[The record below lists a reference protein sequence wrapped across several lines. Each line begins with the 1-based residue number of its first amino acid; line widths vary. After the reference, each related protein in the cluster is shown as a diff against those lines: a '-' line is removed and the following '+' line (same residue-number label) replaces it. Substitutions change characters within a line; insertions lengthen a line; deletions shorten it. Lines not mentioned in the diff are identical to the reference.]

1 MTATADR
8 HQPHAASIGGASEG
22 AASTGGASTDAAIP
36 SGANTDLVAQLG
48 ELLTCTSWRLRRA
61 ARGELEP
68 LGLTFGQA
76 RALRLLA
83 RAEAPLR
90 MGELAV
96 RLEVVPRSA
105 TAMVDALEAAGLVER
120 RADPLDRRSVLVCLT
135 DAGDELLARL
145 SRARRAGA
153 EALFARLDGAQ
164 RAQLLELLTVLNRRD
179 TPSPPAGEPS

>member
-8 HQPHAASIGGASEG
+8 HRADASR
-22 AASTGGASTDAAIP
+22 T
-36 SGANTDLVAQLG
+36 SGSSTDLVAQLG

-76 RALRLLA
+76 RALRLLS
-83 RAEAPLR
+83 RAEGPLR

-105 TAMVDALEAAGLVER
+105 TAMVDALEAAALVER
-120 RADPLDRRSVLVCLT
+120 RPDPLDRRSVLVCLT

-153 EALFARLDGAQ
+153 EALFARLDAGQ
-164 RAQLLELLTVLNRRD
+164 HEQLLELLTALNRRD
-179 TPSPPAGEPS
+179 TPPPRAGEPS

>member
-1 MTATADR
+1 MTATAD
-8 HQPHAASIGGASEG
+8 QSDNAAGAIADFSAGGA
-22 AASTGGASTDAAIP
+22 AADAATPGGAT
-36 SGANTDLVAQLG
+36 TDLVTQLG
-48 ELLTCTSWRLRRA
+48 ELLACTSWRLRRA

-83 RAEAPLR
+83 RAEDPLR

-105 TAMVDALEAAGLVER
+105 TAMVDALEAASLVER
-120 RADPLDRRSVLVCLT
+120 RPDPLDRRSVLVCLT
-135 DAGDELLARL
+135 GAGDDLLARL
-145 SRARRAGA
+145 GRARRASA

-164 RAQLLELLTVLNRRD
+164 CAQLLELLTVLNRRD
-179 TPSPPAGEPS
+179 TPSPRTGEPS

>member
-1 MTATADR
+1 MAATTDPTIPDAATPGRASDGAATA
-8 HQPHAASIGGASEG
+8 AGAG
-22 AASTGGASTDAAIP
+22 A
-36 SGANTDLVAQLG
+36 DLVAQLG

-76 RALRLLA
+76 RALRLLS

-105 TAMVDALEAAGLVER
+105 TAMVDALEAASLVER
-120 RADPLDRRSVLVCLT
+120 RPDPLDRRSVLVCLT
-135 DAGDELLARL
+135 GAGDELLARL
-145 SRARRAGA
+145 GRARRASA

-164 RAQLLELLTVLNRRD
+164 CEQLLGLLAILNERDAAPRR
-179 TPSPPAGEPS
+179 PGAPL

>member
-8 HQPHAASIGGASEG
+8 HQPVSATTG
-22 AASTGGASTDAAIP
+22 AAVGADAVTGGAS
-36 SGANTDLVAQLG
+36 TDLVAQLG
-48 ELLTCTSWRLRRA
+48 ELLTCTSWRLRRV

-83 RAEAPLR
+83 RSEAPLR

-105 TAMVDALEAAGLVER
+105 TAMVDALEATGLVER
-120 RADPLDRRSVLVCLT
+120 RPDPLDRRSVLVCLT

-153 EALFARLDGAQ
+153 EALFARLDATQ
-164 RAQLLELLTVLNRRD
+164 CVQLLELLTVLNRRD
-179 TPSPPAGEPS
+179 TPTPRAGEPS